1 MHAQREQERH
11 ESQEPTGGGDGR
23 PACKCSPRRW
33 WDEGQEPTGGLQSTK
48 AKVLTTALV
57 GGLQHKHM
65 EARTRQSLENH
76 V

>member
-1 MHAQREQERH
+1 MQVLTTALVGRGPGAYGRTAIY
-11 ESQEPTGGGDGR
+11 ESTSMQ
-23 PACKCSPRRW
+23 
-33 WDEGQEPTGGLQSTK
+33 
-48 AKVLTTALV
+48 VLTTALV